1 MCLSGRY
8 GTYLAYKPAERGGF
22 VGKLSLYEYPDM
34 SLNDSLEIGR
44 KIAREF
50 MGSVSRSTL
59 ASALQMSDRGGGFGA
74 RIGAMRIWGIAE
86 GRGTIRLTRNGLRA
100 VNPLTPEESS
110 MARRDLA
117 ASVPLF
123 TELAGRL
130 DGLPPDRARLA
141 LLLEDITGANR
152 IEIERRLVVISR
164 VFEDV
169 LPLLSLS
176 TGSGRG
182 ARPASNE
189 SPARLRDV
197 LDDTGL
203 GFLDIPELLEQG
215 PSASGGL
222 PSAPEDV
229 GEARIEVVFPGG
241 RISLPESIAS
251 LDVIIQVLQ
260 ERRNNL
266 PRDSGPATF

>member
-1 MCLSGRY
+1 M
-8 GTYLAYKPAERGGF
+8 
-22 VGKLSLYEYPDM
+22 
-34 SLNDSLEIGR
+34 
-44 KIAREF
+44 
-50 MGSVSRSTL
+50 
-59 ASALQMSDRGGGFGA
+59 
-74 RIGAMRIWGIAE
+74 
-86 GRGTIRLTRNGLRA
+86 
-100 VNPLTPEESS
+100 
-110 MARRDLA
+110 
-117 ASVPLF
+117 
-123 TELAGRL
+123 
-130 DGLPPDRARLA
+130 
-141 LLLEDITGANR
+141 
-152 IEIERRLVVISR
+152 
-164 VFEDV
+164 
-169 LPLLSLS
+169 
-176 TGSGRG
+176 
-182 ARPASNE
+182 
-189 SPARLRDV
+189 

>member
-1 MCLSGRY
+1 L
-8 GTYLAYKPAERGGF
+8 
-22 VGKLSLYEYPDM
+22 GKLSFYEYPDA
-34 SLNDSLEIGR
+34 SLNDSLAIGR
-44 KIAREF
+44 RIAREF
-50 MGSVSRSTL
+50 MGSVSRATL

-117 ASVPLF
+117 TSVPLF
-123 TELAGRL
+123 MEIAGRL

-141 LLLEDITGANR
+141 LLLEDITGASR
-152 IEIERRLVVISR
+152 MDIERRLAVVAR

-169 LPLLSLS
+169 LPLLPPAVGSDRSRSPWSSEQSS
-176 TGSGRG
+176 TPPGDSTD
-182 ARPASNE
+182 S
-189 SPARLRDV
+189 
-197 LDDTGL
+197 GL
-203 GFLDIPELLEQG
+203 GFLDIPGLLDEI
-215 PSASGGL
+215 PSTPAEIG
-222 PSAPEDV
+222 APPQDTQNP
-229 GEARIEVVFPGG
+229 GEPRIEVLFPGG

-260 ERRNNL
+260 ERRGNL
-266 PRDSGPATF
+266 SRGSGPTAF

>member
-1 MCLSGRY
+1 M
-8 GTYLAYKPAERGGF
+8 
-22 VGKLSLYEYPDM
+22 GKLSLYEYPDA

-44 KIAREF
+44 RIAREF
-50 MGSVSRSTL
+50 MGSVSRATL

-117 ASVPLF
+117 TSVPLF
-123 TELAGRL
+123 MELANRL

-152 IEIERRLVVISR
+152 IEIERRLPVVSR

-169 LPLLSLS
+169 LPLLPASS
-176 TGSGRG
+176 GSGRG
-182 ARPASNE
+182 TRSTSGEDPARP
-189 SPARLRDV
+189 RDM
-197 LDDTGL
+197 LDDPGL

-215 PSASGGL
+215 PSASGGQ
-222 PSAPEDV
+222 PPAPEDV
-229 GEARIEVVFPGG
+229 GEPRIEVVFPGG

-260 ERRNNL
+260 ERRSNL
-266 PRDSGPATF
+266 TRGSGPAAF